1 MIGFVKLGMCKS
13 ILILVFL
20 FMFVP
25 FCAAQEATNPL
36 LAKKKTS
43 VFNKA
48 LFDKVDADGSGFL
61 EFSEIKDFV
70 YKNTA
75 GDVNGFSKVDTNQ
88 NRKIEVL
95 EFLNNGKLLFREVKP
110 VSN

>member
-1 MIGFVKLGMCKS
+1 
-13 ILILVFL
+13 
-20 FMFVP
+20 MFVP
-25 FCAAQEATNPL
+25 FCLAQEAVNPL

-48 LFDKVDADGSGFL
+48 LFDKVDVNSSGFL
-61 EFSEIKDFV
+61 EFTEIKDFS

-88 NRKIEVL
+88 NRKIEIL
-95 EFLNNGKLLFREVKP
+95 EFLNNGKLLFREVK
-110 VSN
+110 SNSN

>member
-1 MIGFVKLGMCKS
+1 MFRLT
-13 ILILVFL
+13 LILAFL
-20 FMFVP
+20 FMISH
-25 FCAAQEATNPL
+25 FCSAQEGANPL

-48 LFDKVDADGSGFL
+48 LFDKVDSDGSGFL
-61 EFSEIKDFV
+61 EFSEIKDFS

-88 NRKIEVL
+88 NRKIEIL
-95 EFLNNGKLLFREVKP
+95 EFLNNGKLLFREVKK
-110 VSN
+110 SH